1 MSGRVGSITT
11 DIIADGLVF
20 NMDAANR
27 ASTKPISTITTSF
40 NTIDTSISG
49 AFSDNGIFDSST
61 ISPSYAFGGTDDV
74 ITIYDGPTSST
85 PSIFKISATDS
96 FTYSFWI
103 KTDSQ
108 TSNRYFFTS
117 RGDASDMS
125 NRAYN
130 SLYLSWSSGNN
141 AHIFYIYFR
150 DDNNNVA
157 STNSTLATSGHVADN
172 TWANVVGLADRSTN
186 LATLYINGVQGPTV
200 SISSLG
206 AIEKIT
212 DVSLGNDPFGSGRY
226 WYIGNMGNAHIYNR
240 ALSSTEV
247 KHNYNALKGRFGL

>member
-1 MSGRVGSITT
+1 MGIRRGSISTP
-11 DIIADGLVF
+11 IIADGLVF

-27 ASTKPISTITTSF
+27 ASTIPISNVETSF

-130 SLYLSWSSGNN
+130 TLYLNWSSGNS
-141 AHIFYIYFR
+141 AHQLVIYFR
-150 DDNNNVA
+150 DDNNNYVQF
-157 STNSTLATSGHVADN
+157 NSTLATSGHIPDN
-172 TWANVVGLADRSTN
+172 TWANIVTLADRSTN
-186 LATLYINGVQGPTV
+186 LATLYINGIQGPT
-200 SISSLG
+200 SNISSLG
-206 AIEKIT
+206 AMENIT
-212 DVSLGNDPFGSGRY
+212 DVSLGNDPYNTGRF
-226 WYIGNMGNAHIYNR
+226 WYIGNIGNAHIYNR
-240 ALSSTEV
+240 ALSANEV
-247 KHNYNALKGRFGL
+247 LHNYNALKSRFE